1 MRNKMMNN
9 DTVNLQKLEKL
20 LMSTLALIQQKLE
33 SKPQLSIMT
42 QKELLEQL
50 SIAPNT
56 LKSWERKGLKRLEP
70 PIENCRTVYYKIDD
84 VIDFLTN

>member
-1 MRNKMMNN
+1 MSEIDILK
-9 DTVNLQKLEKL
+9 LQKIEDL
-20 LMSTLALIQQKLE
+20 LNAVLTLIQQKSDTK
-33 SKPQLSIMT
+33 SKLSIMT
-42 QKELLEQL
+42 QKELLDQL
-50 SIAPNT
+50 NIAPNT